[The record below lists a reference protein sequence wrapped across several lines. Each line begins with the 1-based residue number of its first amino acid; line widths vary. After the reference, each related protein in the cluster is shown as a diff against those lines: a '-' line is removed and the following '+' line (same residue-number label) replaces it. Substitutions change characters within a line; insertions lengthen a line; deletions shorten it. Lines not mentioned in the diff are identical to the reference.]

1 MKKLVAVITI
11 LLATMLLTACS
22 KPKLGNPSASSA
34 TPVPTSTPIP
44 TATPVP
50 TTVGDYQYIL
60 LEDETAM
67 ITRYMGKA
75 IELTIPSEVDG
86 HRVTALGKNAFY
98 GFPTSISIPDS
109 VISIGTNPFHSCLYL
124 TSIFVS
130 PDHPTLAIIDGVL
143 FEKSTKTLICHPSSY
158 NTKGYTVPPGI
169 QKIGAYA
176 FSNCS
181 SLTSISIPDSVT
193 SIGAYA
199 FFNCSSLTSIS
210 IPGSVP
216 SIGEEAFAYCSS
228 LTSITL
234 PDSVVSIGD
243 YAFHYCHSLTSV
255 SIPANVSSIGE
266 GAFSSCFSLTSVT
279 IPASVTSISEGAFA
293 DCPNVTF
300 TVPRNSFAAQWCQ
313 DNSLRYTY
321 PDANDWLL
329 D

>member
-22 KPKLGNPSASSA
+22 KPKLGKPSASSA

-86 HRVTALGKNAFY
+86 YRVTALGKNAFY

-181 SLTSISIPDSVT
+181 SLTSISIP
-193 SIGAYA
+193 
-199 FFNCSSLTSIS
+199 
-210 IPGSVP
+210 GSVP

-255 SIPANVSSIGE
+255 SIPANVFSIGE
-266 GAFSSCFSLTSVT
+266 GAFSSCFSLTSV
-279 IPASVTSISEGAFA
+279 ILPASVTSISEGAFA

-321 PDANDWLL
+321 PDANAWLL